1 MKALR
6 ESCDPFLRGTMPATE
21 KARSPKR
28 LEIGLM
34 ISKREIRSFSHFLQ
48 QKNTNPSSKIR
59 V

>member
-21 KARSPKR
+21 KSRSPKR

-34 ISKREIRSFSHFLQ
+34 ISKREIKSFSHFF
-48 QKNTNPSSKIR
+48 SKKEYKPEL
-59 V
+59 

>member
-1 MKALR
+1 
-6 ESCDPFLRGTMPATE
+6 MPATE

-34 ISKREIRSFSHFLQ
+34 ISKREIRSFSYFLQ

>member
-1 MKALR
+1 MGSILER
-6 ESCDPFLRGTMPATE
+6 TMPATE

-28 LEIGLM
+28 LKIGLM
-34 ISKREIRSFSHFLQ
+34 ISKREIRFFSHFLQ